1 MGNYRSLGIRSV
13 MGLEPVLRDHLVM
26 TAAAVIVAVIISV
39 AAWSVL
45 DDDYTAEIVAV
56 VGMAVG
62 MAVGILAMLL
72 VRRRDIFRTRGSSI
86 CYKLREVCSVLSFL
100 AVVPTAVFFVIT
112 LLHPDSDVSDMP
124 LISAIMVLASMLTQ
138 AYYWRVAQNI
148 GSMSGLNVI
157 TMVIALILLNVSAI
171 LGIDHDSIIL
181 AAVSMFTPIAAVL
194 LMYDWAWSADLG
206 FLISLVCTVVATVA
220 IVMDD
225 WMQFGLLLSFWIPTV
240 FLFFDR
246 HSMKNTFL
254 MCDGEKLY

>member
-1 MGNYRSLGIRSV
+1 M
-13 MGLEPVLRDHLVM
+13 
-26 TAAAVIVAVIISV
+26 
-39 AAWSVL
+39 
-45 DDDYTAEIVAV
+45 
-56 VGMAVG
+56 
-62 MAVGILAMLL
+62 
-72 VRRRDIFRTRGSSI
+72 
-86 CYKLREVCSVLSFL
+86 
-100 AVVPTAVFFVIT
+100 
-112 LLHPDSDVSDMP
+112 LHPDSDVSDMP
-124 LISAIMVLASMLTQ
+124 LISAIMVLASMLIQ

-181 AAVSMFTPIAAVL
+181 TAVSMFTPIAAVL

-225 WMQFGLLLSFWIPTV
+225 WMQFGLMLSFWIPAV